1 MARKPLVV
9 SAVARIFRVQA
20 NETVIVEELAYSHL
34 TAEQRAY
41 FEGLKERDRLDSI
54 RAKAEAYA
62 LANPQPRA
70 MFLID

>member
-20 NETVIVEELAYSHL
+20 NETAIVEELAYSDL

-54 RAKAEAYA
+54 LAKAEAYA